1 MDYEVINNNT
11 FFLCFFLNKDF
22 ISREKL
28 FQGLFGMS
36 QDPNKC
42 NLCKT
47 PHYSGTPPL
56 QKNPFKIKTK
66 RLTSFAF

>member
-1 MDYEVINNNT
+1 MDYEVINNNNYYY
-11 FFLCFFLNKDF
+11 FNKDF

-36 QDPNKC
+36 QDPNKT

-47 PHYSGTPPL
+47 PRYSGTPPL
-56 QKNPFKIKTK
+56 QLI
-66 RLTSFAF
+66 